1 MHGRTMTPGID
12 HGIVDLWLRF
22 TAAIII
28 AGTAFFLIW
37 LATIIDIVGSE
48 FKNSADKIIWFFFV
62 MLLAPVGVV
71 LYFFIGRHQKSEE
84 FKEGKNTRYRD
95 IGRE

>member
-1 MHGRTMTPGID
+1 MPFSID
-12 HGIVDLWLRF
+12 NSIVEWWMRF
-22 TAAIII
+22 SVVIII
-28 AGTAFFLIW
+28 VGTAFFLLW

-62 MLLAPVGVV
+62 MLLAPVGVI
-71 LYFFIGRHQKSEE
+71 LYFFIGRHQKSEQ
-84 FKEGKNTRYRD
+84 FRKSRRNTRYRD

>member
-1 MHGRTMTPGID
+1 MPFSID
-12 HGIVDLWLRF
+12 NNIVEWWMRF
-22 TAAIII
+22 SVVIII
-28 AGTAFFLIW
+28 VGTALFLIW

-48 FKNSADKIIWFFFV
+48 FKNSTDKIIWFFFV